1 MKMMP
6 RDKARIQTDR
16 KLNQIDGQIGRVYK
30 DSPALLSVEKE
41 YAKYM
46 AMVKKRTESAYK
58 AYIEEE
64 DKDIKAENKKA
75 YMGELRRYTLES
87 AEYKKLVDKITDA
100 LAEANGEALG
110 IINDAMVDVYV
121 DNYNAV
127 ADECERVGIKVN
139 GKK

>member
-1 MKMMP
+1 MKMMS

-16 KLNQIDGQIGRVYK
+16 KLDQIDGQIGRVYK

-58 AYIEEE
+58 AYIEAE
-64 DKDIKAENKKA
+64 DKDTKAENRKA
-75 YMGELRRYTLES
+75 YMGELKRYTLES

-100 LAEANGEALG
+100 LAEANSEALG

>member
-1 MKMMP
+1 MKMMAK
-6 RDKARIQTDR
+6 DKARIQTDR
-16 KLNQIDGQIGRVYK
+16 KLDQIDGQIGRVYK
-30 DSPALLSVEKE
+30 DSPALLSVEKK
-41 YAKYM
+41 YAEFMKG
-46 AMVKKRTESAYK
+46 VKKRTEKAYK

-64 DKDIKAENKKA
+64 DKDIKAEKKKA
-75 YMGELRRYTLES
+75 YMGELKRYTLES

-100 LAEANGEALG
+100 LAEANSEALG